1 MSWTENLRKASFR
14 GAEFWWEDADT
25 TLDPLTAIHK
35 YPQKKGGWTE
45 DLGLGSDEFGLVG
58 YVLGEDYMAARDAL
72 IKAVKDGGAATL
84 VHPTMG
90 EKTVVCTGCQIKES
104 TKEGGMA
111 RFTFKFMEEGEN
123 KFPEENVHAAAL
135 VDSAADTADG
145 AAIDAF
151 EADFDTMDLDFL
163 ENDAARALGEI
174 GAAIEDA
181 FAGPLTL
188 ARNVSGRLRGMQ
200 RLVTSA
206 QALIR
211 SPRSLAQSLLG
222 QFGDLGSLGNHG
234 RQRGYTMTGLQ
245 SLSSYSAPAATS
257 TSTDAVIA
265 AQDANQ
271 AALVRR
277 GAAITAA
284 RAASASTFDSR
295 DEAVATRDQV
305 ARQLDQVRI
314 EPGTP
319 GQVFRALTDLRA
331 ASAKD
336 IGTKAGSLARLRRVT
351 MGDSLPAAVVAHRE
365 LGDAR
370 RAGELVERNRIKV
383 RNPLFVPAGETL
395 EVLDD

>member
-1 MSWTENLRKASFR
+1 
-14 GAEFWWEDADT
+14 
-25 TLDPLTAIHK
+25 
-35 YPQKKGGWTE
+35 
-45 DLGLGSDEFGLVG
+45 
-58 YVLGEDYMAARDAL
+58 
-72 IKAVKDGGAATL
+72 
-84 VHPTMG
+84 
-90 EKTVVCTGCQIKES
+90 
-104 TKEGGMA
+104 
-111 RFTFKFMEEGEN
+111 
-123 KFPEENVHAAAL
+123 
-135 VDSAADTADG
+135 
-145 AAIDAF
+145 
-151 EADFDTMDLDFL
+151 
-163 ENDAARALGEI
+163 
-174 GAAIEDA
+174 
-181 FAGPLTL
+181 
-188 ARNVSGRLRGMQ
+188 
-200 RLVTSA
+200 
-206 QALIR
+206 
-211 SPRSLAQSLLG
+211 
-222 QFGDLGSLGNHG
+222 
-234 RQRGYTMTGLQ
+234 MTGLQ

>member
-1 MSWTENLRKASFR
+1 
-14 GAEFWWEDADT
+14 
-25 TLDPLTAIHK
+25 
-35 YPQKKGGWTE
+35 
-45 DLGLGSDEFGLVG
+45 
-58 YVLGEDYMAARDAL
+58 
-72 IKAVKDGGAATL
+72 
-84 VHPTMG
+84 
-90 EKTVVCTGCQIKES
+90 
-104 TKEGGMA
+104 
-111 RFTFKFMEEGEN
+111 
-123 KFPEENVHAAAL
+123 
-135 VDSAADTADG
+135 
-145 AAIDAF
+145 
-151 EADFDTMDLDFL
+151 
-163 ENDAARALGEI
+163 
-174 GAAIEDA
+174 
-181 FAGPLTL
+181 
-188 ARNVSGRLRGMQ
+188 
-200 RLVTSA
+200 
-206 QALIR
+206 
-211 SPRSLAQSLLG
+211 
-222 QFGDLGSLGNHG
+222 
-234 RQRGYTMTGLQ
+234 MTGLQ

-271 AALVRR
+271 AALAALVRR